1 MSCVLK
7 VEALENGFEVEV
19 MDKKIAEKNE
29 KLKGAWQDPWKKY
42 AFTTRSEVLK
52 FITQR
57 LESLPKSADEEFTEA
72 YREATMKDKS

>member
-19 MDKKIAEKNE
+19 MDKKTAEKNE
-29 KLKGAWQDPWKKY
+29 KSNGVWQNPWKKY